1 MLLRS
6 VRSGLLPRRDRPTN
20 SSWNM
25 MRLVDEVVELVSFS
39 STTRPIQQ
47 PASYSTPRM
56 ASTSR
61 LSRRL

>member
-25 MRLVDEVVELVSFS
+25 MRLVDEVVELVRSKLADSERRFS
-39 STTRPIQQ
+39 R
-47 PASYSTPRM
+47 
-56 ASTSR
+56 
-61 LSRRL
+61 